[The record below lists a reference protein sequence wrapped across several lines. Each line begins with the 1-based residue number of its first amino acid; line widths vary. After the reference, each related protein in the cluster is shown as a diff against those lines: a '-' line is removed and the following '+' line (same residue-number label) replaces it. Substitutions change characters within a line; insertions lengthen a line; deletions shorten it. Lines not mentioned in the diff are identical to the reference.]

1 MNERIEAFI
10 DQMSR
15 TGLPY
20 QAGDRELTV
29 TGSDLEYF
37 AELIVKECISINRQ
51 RLFSDYEGDSL
62 RVAHNN
68 ALLCANFD
76 MFDHFG
82 VGE

>member
-37 AELIVKECISINRQ
+37 AELIVRECVGVVNKRYMGDNNREDMEV
-51 RLFSDYEGDSL
+51 RRCVEDL
-62 RVAHNN
+62 RQ
-68 ALLCANFD
+68 
-76 MFDHFG
+76 HFG
-82 VGE
+82 IEE

>member
-1 MNERIEAFI
+1 MNPKVKQLAE
-10 DQMSR
+10 
-15 TGLPY
+15 
-20 QAGDRELTV
+20 QAGGVVLA
-29 TGSDLEYF
+29 GSEIQKF
-37 AELIVKECISINRQ
+37 AELIVQECISINRQ
-51 RLFSDYEGDSL
+51 RLFSDYEGDSH